1 MDIVGEARSVLRA
14 ASHGEGEHE
23 RDQKNTDGIVPIE
36 QLESVALHAF
46 VSVRPGAPTD
56 GARDHHE
63 KRGADRVG
71 CKHKSAAPL
80 TLNPFERMACDK
92 NRGTRS
98 RPAPLLPV
106 LIMGTKNGVKQIRRK
121 KAGALLAGVYCGFV
135 RQIPKSSF
143 LCSLRRPVGITHGG

>member
-1 MDIVGEARSVLRA
+1 MSIFFFFFSSRRRHTRCS
-14 ASHGEGEHE
+14 
-23 RDQKNTDGIVPIE
+23 RDWSSDVCSSDL
-36 QLESVALHAF
+36 LESVVLHAF

-121 KAGALLAGVYCGFV
+121 KAGALLAPA
-135 RQIPKSSF
+135 RETAKRWREWPWRLPARI
-143 LCSLRRPVGITHGG
+143 LI